1 MSPANLPFTF
11 CRPYNAAMEIPPT
24 RQRQP
29 HRARATASLTA
40 LAVSAVSALS
50 ALSAL
55 TIFATSRDDTK
66 AVDGART
73 GCAVG
78 GALNGC
84 QAAPATVID
93 ACNRLVDCGSIPVD
107 NEDENGFDWGR
118 CVDQLEARQID
129 QQRFTVS
136 CIVASACDE
145 LRTDGSPNNPFG
157 RIPCFAF
164 GQR

>member
-1 MSPANLPFTF
+1 
-11 CRPYNAAMEIPPT
+11 MEIPPT
-24 RQRQP
+24 LHCRC
-29 HRARATASLTA
+29 ARAATLLAAVALTA
-40 LAVSAVSALS
+40 LTAGC
-50 ALSAL
+50 
-55 TIFATSRDDTK
+55 DDTK

-84 QAAPATVID
+84 QAPAATVID

-118 CVDQLEARQID
+118 CVDQLESRQVD
-129 QQRFTVS
+129 QQRFTIS

-145 LRTDGSPNNPFG
+145 LRTDGSPNNPYG
-157 RIPCFAF
+157 RIACLAF

>member
-11 CRPYNAAMEIPPT
+11 RPAYNAAMEIPPT

-29 HRARATASLTA
+29 HGARATAGLTA
-40 LAVSAVSALS
+40 FAISALS
-50 ALSAL
+50 VL
-55 TIFATSRDDTK
+55 TLFEASCDDTK

-73 GCAVG
+73 GCAIG

-84 QAAPATVID
+84 QVAPATVID

-129 QQRFTVS
+129 QQRFTVG

>member
-1 MSPANLPFTF
+1 
-11 CRPYNAAMEIPPT
+11 MEIPRT
-24 RQRQP
+24 LRR
-29 HRARATASLTA
+29 HGVRTTAIFVAVALTA
-40 LAVSAVSALS
+40 LA
-50 ALSAL
+50 
-55 TIFATSRDDTK
+55 TGCDDTK

-78 GALNGC
+78 GAINGC
-84 QAAPATVID
+84 QAARATVID

-118 CVDQLEARQID
+118 CVDQLEARQSD
-129 QQRFTVS
+129 QQRFTIS

-145 LRTDGSPNNPFG
+145 LRTDGSPNNPYG
-157 RIPCFAF
+157 RIACLAF

>member
-1 MSPANLPFTF
+1 MSPGNLPLSLG
-11 CRPYNAAMEIPPT
+11 PAYDAAMEILPT
-24 RQRQP
+24 LRR
-29 HRARATASLTA
+29 RGVRATAMVTAVALIA
-40 LAVSAVSALS
+40 LAASC
-50 ALSAL
+50 
-55 TIFATSRDDTK
+55 DDTK

-84 QAAPATVID
+84 QAASATVID

-107 NEDENGFDWGR
+107 NDDENGFDWGR
-118 CVDQLEARQID
+118 CVDQLESRQID

-136 CIVASACDE
+136 CIVASTCDE
-145 LRTDGSPNNPFG
+145 LRTDGSPNSPYG
-157 RIPCFAF
+157 RIPCLSF

>member
-1 MSPANLPFTF
+1 MALGNLPLPLGPTYT
-11 CRPYNAAMEIPPT
+11 PAMEIPPT
-24 RQRQP
+24 LQR
-29 HRARATASLTA
+29 RGARATALLAAVA
-40 LAVSAVSALS
+40 LATL
-50 ALSAL
+50 
-55 TIFATSRDDTK
+55 IPGCDDTK
-66 AVDGART
+66 AVDGTRT

-118 CVDQLEARQID
+118 CVDQLESRQAD
-129 QQRFTVS
+129 QQRFSIS
-136 CIVASACDE
+136 CVVASACDE
-145 LRTDGSPNNPFG
+145 LRTDGSPNNPYG
-157 RIPCFAF
+157 RIPCLAF